1 MFSKNESKMWSK
13 SRPEKKPKST
23 PMEIN
28 EKYEAGEQRIV
39 TETNRE
45 KLPNFVS
52 ALDKEGYMQLRPF
65 YQRRSRWDRER
76 QSRLIESFIINIPVP
91 PIFLYE
97 RAYNQYEV
105 MDGQQRITALM
116 SYYSNEFKL
125 TGLEIWP
132 ELNGLRYHQLPDKVK
147 AGLDRRSISSIV
159 LLKESAPDEEE
170 AIILRQQVFERL
182 NTGGVKLERQEIRN
196 ALGAGRLN
204 DLLVKLSQNDLF
216 RSLWGLPLFSRE
228 EETDHTLPI
237 YSLNFYS
244 KMEDLEVILRFFALR
259 HMVSFRYGLQ
269 GFLDL
274 YMNNSSIFE
283 PEDIEFLNTLFVD
296 TLSLVHSVLGTNS
309 FKLYQKG
316 SWSKQPLKGVW
327 DAEMIAFSGFLTNA
341 PVLISKKTEIISLL
355 AEEFQKN
362 EPQYTGR
369 ASLRSDIEDRISN
382 VRSILERVSNVL

>member
-1 MFSKNESKMWSK
+1 MFSKSESTMWSK
-13 SRPEKKPKST
+13 SRPERKPKST
-23 PMEIN
+23 PTEIN

-52 ALDKEGYMQLRPF
+52 ALAKEGYMQLRPF
-65 YQRRSRWDRER
+65 YQRRSRWNTER

-97 RAYNQYEV
+97 KAFNQCEV
-105 MDGQQRITALM
+105 MDGQQRITALK
-116 SYYSNEFKL
+116 SYYENEFQL

-147 AGLDRRSISSIV
+147 AGLDRRSLSSIV
-159 LLKESAPDEEE
+159 LMKESAPDEEE

-196 ALGAGRLN
+196 ALGAGILN
-204 DLLVKLSQNDLF
+204 DLLVSLSREELF
-216 RSLWGLPLFSRE
+216 RGLWGLPTFSRE

-237 YSLNFYS
+237 YEFNFYS
-244 KMEDLEVILRFFALR
+244 KMEDLEVVLRFLALR
-259 HMVSFRYGLQ
+259 HMENFRYGLQ

-274 YMNNSSIFE
+274 YMNNSSRFI
-283 PEDIEFLNTLFVD
+283 PEDIDYLRGLFRETLY
-296 TLSLVHSVLGTNS
+296 LVHAVLGERS
-309 FKLYQKG
+309 FRLFQKG
-316 SWSKQPLKGVW
+316 SWSSQPLKGVW
-327 DAEMIAFSGFLTNA
+327 DAEMVSFSRFLAKAETL
-341 PVLISKKTEIISLL
+341 VSKKEEIVSLL
-355 AEEFQKN
+355 EEEFQKN

-369 ASLRSDIEDRISN
+369 ASLRSDIEARITN
-382 VRSILERVSNVL
+382 VSSILELA